1 MEKTKMPV
9 VYISPYYDPEV
20 HSGGNRRFGE
30 LVERFKRDL
39 GDDFTLIVTKGK
51 APKGWDGKLIE
62 VTYEFNHMSKFAT
75 ASEIGKILDTLPP
88 SIVVLE
94 SVPIPF
100 AALKRH
106 VHVQVAYDFRYF
118 TGDSKG
124 FLYRMAFSQY
134 LKNQWARS
142 EYMLTCSDF
151 SIDELHKYV
160 GYDPKRVIKS
170 FFGID
175 ERVLDIAN
183 EPEPAKE
190 YDIIYVGHYE
200 KRKNHEALIRA
211 IALIDK
217 KLRVF
222 FIGRDNGLE
231 LSLKNLCVELGLTN
245 VEFGKSVDDKTL
257 WNMYRK
263 SRVFAYPSTYEGFG
277 IPTIEALALGVPAV
291 ISDVP
296 VFHEVGAD
304 LVSYFDPHNPQDIA
318 NKIKIALENPVVP
331 SPEKVR
337 KHLEQFFW
345 ENIYKT
351 MLEDLYAR
359 AAESGAHKK

>member
-1 MEKTKMPV
+1 MKEPKIPI

-20 HSGGNRRFGE
+20 HSGGNRRFNE
-30 LVERFKRDL
+30 LVWRFKRDL
-39 GDDFTLIVTKGK
+39 GEDFTLVVTKGK

-62 VTYEFNHMSKFAT
+62 VTYEFNHTSKFAT
-75 ASEIGKILDTLPP
+75 ANEIGKLLSTLPP

-100 AALKRH
+100 DALKRH
-106 VHVQVAYDFRYF
+106 THIQVAYDFRYF

-124 FLYRMAFSQY
+124 FLYRLAFSQY

-142 EYMLTCSDF
+142 QYMLTCSDF
-151 SIDELHKYV
+151 SIDELKKYV
-160 GYDPKRVIKS
+160 GYDPKDVIKS

-175 ERVLDIAN
+175 ERVLDIARTPA
-183 EPEPAKE
+183 PEKE

-217 KLRVF
+217 NLRVL

-231 LSLKNLCVELGLTN
+231 LLLKNLCTELGLTN
-245 VEFGKSVDDKTL
+245 VEFGKSVDDTTL

-277 IPTIEALALGVPAV
+277 IPTIEALALGIPAV
-291 ISDVP
+291 ISDIP
-296 VFHEVGAD
+296 VFHEVGGD
-304 LVSYFDPHNPQDIA
+304 LVSYFDPHDPKDIA
-318 NKIKIALENPVVP
+318 EKIKEKLVDGKVP
-331 SPEKVR
+331 TPEQVR
-337 KHLEQFFW
+337 AHLEQFFW
-345 ENIYKT
+345 ENIYKK
-351 MLEDLYAR
+351 MLTDMYE
-359 AAESGAHKK
+359 KVNV